1 MGHKVFIPVT
11 DELLFDQPELIS
23 APLQPYSQ
31 DMPCYH
37 WMDVRLNP
45 ADDAKI
51 AETFHR
57 LTRQKGRSGISL
69 PNAVAA

>member
-11 DELLFDQPELIS
+11 DELLFDRPELIS

-31 DMPCYH
+31 DLACYH

-45 ADDAKI
+45 LDDTKI
-51 AETFHR
+51 AETYHR
-57 LTRQKGRSGISL
+57 LTQRKHRSGATF